1 MMQNSPNQQD
11 QDQDQRKDSSMEDST
26 AMTIEFLRARL
37 LSERSVSRTAKQRAD
52 ELAKRVVELEEQL
65 KLVSL
70 LRKKAEKATTDVL
83 AILENHGISEF
94 SEEFDSSSDQE
105 VSHCE
110 SKVGNNSMK
119 EEESSVTLKE
129 RRNYMDQFSGSELE
143 SSTLRGRSLSWKN
156 GKGFPHSR
164 EKKYMNSSTRRR
176 SSFASIGSAS
186 PKRVGKSCRQIGR
199 RETRSAVEELQI
211 DTSMHTPQD
220 NGDSTCSEGF
230 PNCSDIGSEVLRVG
244 SENQAENLL
253 LEGPGS
259 EGLESQRDV
268 TSAGIYLNE
277 NGCDKDM
284 ESALEHQAQ
293 LIGKYEAEERA
304 QREWEEKFGENNSS
318 TPDSCEPGNHSDVT
332 EERDEIKAPAPPS
345 PAGTISSQDQEA
357 KSKMGDVCFT
367 KESSKSHPNGF
378 QPPPSVDMGCLQD
391 KKYSSHP
398 SGFQPPPNVDTGS
411 LQDKKCSSMLASEST
426 ASEFAFPIAKGNQI
440 KECSESCSP
449 PPPHSSHH
457 NLLSQGSLGN
467 QAASDISSSHAGS
480 SSRNGEEK
488 QRELMLMP
496 HDTSD
501 KLGSVLEALQKAKLS
516 LNHKLNQLPLIEGG
530 SVGKAIEA
538 SVPAIRV
545 GDRVEVPV
553 GCAGLFRVPSDF
565 QFEATRA
572 NFLGSGSR
580 LSLTNYYPDTAFA
593 PTAGERF
600 ITSPFMESKPS
611 VSTDNQFLNIPSS
624 QYMESRSR
632 VSTGKPFFEPR
643 LDVGVPSSSG
653 YISLDP
659 NLDTGVLSSRRF
671 ANPTY
676 PFYPDLM
683 PRMPYSGG
691 LSRPFS
697 TGETGMP
704 PADRFS
710 FYDDHTKPNTETG
723 IRPVNRFSFYGDHNK
738 LNLETGMRPVNHGFS
753 FYDDHNKPNL
763 ESGIPPANH
772 FPFYDDHNKPNMYR

>member
-176 SSFASIGSAS
+176 SSFASFGSAS

-268 TSAGIYLNE
+268 TSAGIYINE

-367 KESSKSHPNGF
+367 KETCKSHPNGF
-378 QPPPSVDMGCLQD
+378 QPLPHVDMGCLQD
-391 KKYSSHP
+391 QKCGSHP
-398 SGFQPPPNVDTGS
+398 SGFQFQPPPHVDMGS
-411 LQDKKCSSMLASEST
+411 SQDNKCSSMLASESA
-426 ASEFAFPIAKGNQI
+426 ASEFAFPIAKGKQI
-440 KECSESCSP
+440 QEWSESCSHP
-449 PPPHSSHH
+449 PSNSSHH
-457 NLLSQGSLGN
+457 HLRSQGSLGN
-467 QAASDISSSHAGS
+467 QSADITSLSHTGS
-480 SSRNGEEK
+480 SFCNSEGR
-488 QRELMLMP
+488 QHELALMP

-501 KLGSVLEALQKAKLS
+501 KLGSVLDALQQAKLS
-516 LNHKLNQLPLIEGG
+516 LSHKLNRLPSIEGG
-530 SVGKAIEA
+530 PAGKAIEP
-538 SVPAIRV
+538 SVLAMKA
-545 GDRVEVPV
+545 GDRVEIPV
-553 GCAGLFRVPSDF
+553 GCAGLFRVPTDF
-565 QFEATRA
+565 HFEAPTRA
-572 NFLGSGSR
+572 NFLGSGSQ
-580 LSLTNYYPDTAFA
+580 LSLTNYYPDTSIAV
-593 PTAGERF
+593 TAGDSF
-600 ITSPFMESKPS
+600 ITIPFMESKPS
-611 VSTDNQFLNIPSS
+611 VPTDDRFLTIPTRT
-624 QYMESRSR
+624 YMESRSR
-632 VSTGKPFFEPR
+632 VSIHEPSFEPR
-643 LDVGVPSSSG
+643 LDPSVPSSSRHG
-653 YISLDP
+653 YPDPSSDTSL
-659 NLDTGVLSSRRF
+659 LSSRRY
-671 ANPTY
+671 AYPTY
-676 PFYPDLM
+676 PLYPDLM
-683 PRMPYSGG
+683 PRMPSSGG

-697 TGETGMP
+697 RGESGIPT
-704 PADRFS
+704 ANNFS
-710 FYDDHTKPNTETG
+710 FYDNTINPNMETGRPLANNLSFYDHTKPN
-723 IRPVNRFSFYGDHNK
+723 
-738 LNLETGMRPVNHGFS
+738 
-753 FYDDHNKPNL
+753 
-763 ESGIPPANH
+763 
-772 FPFYDDHNKPNMYR
+772 MYR